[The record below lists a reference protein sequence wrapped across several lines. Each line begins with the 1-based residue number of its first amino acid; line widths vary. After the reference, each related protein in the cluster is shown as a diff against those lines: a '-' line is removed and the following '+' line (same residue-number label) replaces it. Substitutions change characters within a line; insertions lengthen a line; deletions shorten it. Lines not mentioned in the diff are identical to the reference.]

1 MSSPAQTE
9 EFSFPVPR
17 PPTNTSQLRKQVE
30 SSYLPQL
37 SSLCL
42 HNFLPCVAHVSIL
55 VHMQNPLTSRAT
67 VVDCSDRQNG
77 AATPLPKP
85 TPIPKP
91 KLKPDVRPGK
101 VSHHLRR
108 QRWNTTQLQ
117 QQVDDQ
123 CAVKREQLAD
133 TTRKGLQSD
142 GLDASYKITPRS
154 SRQALKSQ
162 LSSTNISLWSCM
174 CFGCLLGGLCCHCM
188 IILPCLMQPLR
199 ASPEIEPFPWQK
211 SSNTGPRMMLGWY
224 SRER

>member
-1 MSSPAQTE
+1 M
-9 EFSFPVPR
+9 
-17 PPTNTSQLRKQVE
+17 
-30 SSYLPQL
+30 L
-37 SSLCL
+37 SHISLT
-42 HNFLPCVAHVSIL
+42 CVALVLTL
-55 VHMQNPLTSRAT
+55 VHLQNPLTSRAT

-85 TPIPKP
+85 TPIPEP

-101 VSHHLRR
+101 VSHHSRR

-142 GLDASYKITPRS
+142 GLDASYEITPRS

-162 LSSTNISLWSCM
+162 LDSTNICLLSCM
-174 CFGCLLGGLCCHCM
+174 CFGCLLGDLCCQCM
-188 IILPCLMQPLR
+188 IFLLCLMQALG
-199 ASPEIEPFPWQK
+199 ASPAIEPFPWQK
-211 SSNTGPRMMLGWY
+211 LSNTDPRMTLGWY